1 MNIALFTETYLPYIN
16 GVVTHIKSLKEGLE
30 KLGHR
35 VLIVCADPH
44 TKHHYIENNV
54 LHCPSVTSKKIYE
67 YGVAAPLAPNRL
79 KLLREFDPDIIH
91 IHNEFGVG
99 LSGVRYA
106 KELDIPLV
114 YTLHTMYED
123 YLYYI
128 FPDKMIP
135 LAEKLLRR
143 YAKFLAGKADMLLG
157 PSPKVEEFFREC
169 DVEKEVHVLANP
181 VELETFDKA
190 NIDHAKV
197 QAIKEGLGFGEKDFI
212 ISFCGRLGKEKNID
226 QLIDYWKEGI
236 RPDSDLKLLILGDG
250 PERESFAR
258 HAKEVGVS
266 DTVIFAG
273 KIDHEKLPLYFD
285 FCDLYVT
292 ASLSDT
298 NSISMK
304 EALAMY
310 LPVLA
315 LTDTLNV
322 GQIVDGVNGYNY
334 NTSAELFDRIAAYRA
349 LSEEERMALRRG
361 ARDSVAEADCVALA
375 KRVLPIYA
383 KAIADMQTQV

>member
-44 TKHHYIENNV
+44 TKHHYIENGI
-54 LHCPSVTSKKIYE
+54 LHCPSVTNKRIYE

-79 KLLREFDPDIIH
+79 KLLREFDPDVIH

-106 KELDIPLV
+106 KELDVPLL

-128 FPDKMIP
+128 FPDKLIP
-135 LAEKLLRR
+135 FAQKAVKR
-143 YAKFLAGKADMLLG
+143 YAKYLADRADMLLG
-157 PSPKVEEFFREC
+157 PSAKVEEFFRDCE
-169 DVEKEVHVLANP
+169 VQKEVHVLANP
-181 VELETFDKA
+181 VELEMFDKA
-190 NIDHAKV
+190 NVDHAASGALK
-197 QAIKEGLGFGEKDFI
+197 QSLHLSERDLILT
-212 ISFCGRLGKEKNID
+212 FCGRLGKEKNVD
-226 QLIDYWKEGI
+226 LLLDYWKEGI
-236 RPDSDLKLLILGDG
+236 DSHPDCKLLILGDG
-250 PERESFAR
+250 PERESFIS
-258 HAKEVGVS
+258 HAKAIGVE

-273 KIDHEKLPLYFD
+273 KIEHDKLPLYYD

-304 EALAMY
+304 EGLAMY
-310 LPVLA
+310 LPVLS
-315 LTDTLNV
+315 LTDKLNA
-322 GQIVDGVNGYNY
+322 GQVVDGVNGYNY
-334 NTSAELFDRIAAYRA
+334 DSGEELFSCIDRYRSM
-349 LSEEERMALRRG
+349 SESEQTALRRG

-383 KAIADMQTQV
+383 KAITEKRREI